1 MRRSFRT
8 TTVALA
14 AASLLALLEIFRTTL
29 TRVLEGTPV
38 SLDDLLHRVIP
49 MWITIV
55 IASPWCAF
63 MAWRFPFRG
72 GRTLRTLFA
81 HSAGAAIFVAL
92 QLGLLLG
99 SHFVVGHLHRP
110 EGAVIIFPSGPR
122 LLHTYF
128 FYIAMEMSVY
138 ASIVM
143 VLLLLETRRHAAE
156 REIAAARLE
165 QSVASARLESLQAQ
179 IHPHFLF
186 NTLNALA
193 VLARKG
199 DGAAVD
205 RAIGDLG
212 ELLRGSFEAP
222 ARHETALGDDLAFV
236 ERYLALQRIRFP
248 DRLEV
253 EWDVEVEA
261 RHARVPVMMVQPL
274 VENALEHGLATVR
287 GGHVRVSAR
296 RDPDPLVIEVADDG
310 PGFAEGADGPAD
322 PEVAVH
328 GASPGPGGRGV
339 GLANTRERLRLL
351 YGDRGRLECG
361 NREGGGGVVRIR
373 LPWRADAAAENRS

>member
-8 TTVALA
+8 TTIALA
-14 AASLLALLEIFRTTL
+14 AASFLALLEIFRTTL

-38 SLDDLLHRVIP
+38 SLDDLFHRVIP

-55 IASPWCAF
+55 IASPWCAL

-72 GRTLRTLFA
+72 GRTLRTLLA

-92 QLGLLLG
+92 HLGLLLT
-99 SHFVVGHLHRP
+99 SHFLLAGLHR
-110 EGAVIIFPSGPR
+110 GRGDVLVVFPSGPR
-122 LLHTYF
+122 LLHTYI

-138 ASIVM
+138 ASIVI
-143 VLLLLETRRHAAE
+143 VLLLLEARREAAE

-165 QSVASARLESLQAQ
+165 RSVTSARLESLQAQ
-179 IHPHFLF
+179 IRPHFLF

-212 ELLRGSFEAP
+212 ELLRGSFEVP
-222 ARHETALGDDLAFV
+222 AGHEISLGEELAFV
-236 ERYLALQRIRFP
+236 ERYLGLQRLRFP

-253 EWDVEVEA
+253 EWQVAEET
-261 RHARVPVMMVQPL
+261 RHARVPVMLVQPL

-287 GGHVRVSAR
+287 GGRVRVSAR
-296 RDPDPLVIEVADDG
+296 RDHDALEIEVADDG
-310 PGFAEGADGPAD
+310 PGFTTGAGERATTDAG
-322 PEVAVH
+322 
-328 GASPGPGGRGV
+328 SRGV
-339 GLANTRERLRLL
+339 GLANTRERLGLL
-351 YGDRGRLECG
+351 YGGRGTLECA
-361 NREGGGGVVRIR
+361 NQPGGGGVVRIR
-373 LPWRADAAAENRS
+373 IPWRTDAPVESGT